1 MEVFGIGPLEF
12 LLIFVIVL
20 LVLGPKDI
28 EKTARNLGK
37 SLNKLYRSQNYQV
50 IRKASEE
57 IRNLPARLAA
67 EAQLDELKEMT
78 DFKDLQQ
85 DLTDTVKEINTAATD
100 PMKAWT
106 EEHNQVE
113 KEIKAEVK
121 AEIKSA
127 SNGATTANKPPAIV
141 GGAPPVV
148 ENSIAPPNAGQ
159 ATAAPATV
167 TSIPADA
174 PAAAPTAPNSADGP
188 KQ

>member
-1 MEVFGIGPLEF
+1 MEIFGIGPLEF

-67 EAQLDELKEMT
+67 EAQLDELKEMAE
-78 DFKDLQQ
+78 FKDLQQ
-85 DLTDTVKEINTAATD
+85 DLKDTVKDINTAAAD

-106 EEHNQVE
+106 EEYQKSE
-113 KEIKAEVK
+113 TEIKAEVK
-121 AEIKSA
+121 AEIKNA
-127 SNGATTANKPPAIV
+127 ANGSQPPTHVPATV
-141 GGAPPVV
+141 GGPPPVV
-148 ENSIAPPNAGQ
+148 GNTIAPPTNGQ
-159 ATAAPATV
+159 ATHAPATV
-167 TSIPADA
+167 TSTPADA
-174 PAAAPTAPNSADGP
+174 PAAAPTAPNKADGP
-188 KQ
+188 QQ